1 MFDLVFYF
9 VFFYVVQML
18 VVCVDLEYLLDIFG
32 KVIYVSE
39 IRMIENDV
47 VIYLFDEVNEEDSL
61 KFLQFNVILKF
72 QDYRCR

>member
-9 VFFYVVQML
+9 IFFYVVQML

-32 KVIYVSE
+32 KVIYLSE

-61 KFLQFNVILKF
+61 KFLQFNVVLKF
-72 QDYRCR
+72 QDYNCR